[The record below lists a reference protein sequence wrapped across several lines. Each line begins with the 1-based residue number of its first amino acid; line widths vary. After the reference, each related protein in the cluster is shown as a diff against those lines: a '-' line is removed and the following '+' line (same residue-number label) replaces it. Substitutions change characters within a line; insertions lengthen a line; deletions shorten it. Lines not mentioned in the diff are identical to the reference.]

1 VQHKDDAFQR
11 GKAKFLNSMTRR
23 LTSLFLFLAGL
34 AKVSGQSLFIDYSPK
49 PNAAELLKHEL
60 CILDPHA
67 EVDLKPAQQKGHRIL
82 AYLSLVEL
90 AQGSPAAA
98 KAEQRQVPYVGK
110 NQAWASHLLDVQSA
124 AWRAFMIDDCAASA
138 VAQGFDGFF
147 LDTAD
152 SVQRLSDPK
161 AGGRALA
168 DLIRQ
173 LHQRWP
179 KKSIVLNRGFELLPE
194 LKDVLS
200 GVLVESVYQG
210 FDPTTKRYR
219 AVDPQGSEWLEA
231 RIHEAQA
238 LGLAVYAVDYV
249 HPVQKALAR
258 RTAERLKKLGCTPL
272 ITTHELRGT
281 VLASRADE

>member
-1 VQHKDDAFQR
+1 
-11 GKAKFLNSMTRR
+11 MTRR
-23 LTSLFLFLAGL
+23 LLSFFLFLAGL

-49 PNAAELLKHEL
+49 PNAAGLLKHEL

-67 EVDLKPAQQKGHRIL
+67 EADLKPAQQKGHRIL

-98 KAEQRQVPYVGK
+98 KAEERQVPKLGK
-110 NQAWASHLLDVQSA
+110 NEAWSSHLLDVRSA
-124 AWRAFMIDDCAASA
+124 AWRTFMIEDCAASA

-161 AGGRALA
+161 AGGRALI

-173 LHQRWP
+173 LHERWP

-194 LKDVLS
+194 LKTILA

-210 FDPTTKRYR
+210 FDPATKRYQ
-219 AVDPQGSEWLEA
+219 AVEPQGSAWLEGKI
-231 RIHEAQA
+231 REAQA
-238 LGLAVYAVDYV
+238 LGLPVYAVDYV
-249 HPVQKALAR
+249 HPIQKALAQ

-281 VLASRADE
+281 VLAGGADE